1 MVETQRPSSQALQP
15 LLYLDAS
22 TEVGWRKHNLESDR
36 SEPQEDDKHSE
47 SGGSTRASPG
57 SDTRNRVPFRSRQVG
72 RVPLGTLLTPD
83 SEHAPGK
90 HAPNRL
96 QPAPRHSYLG
106 QKAASC
112 YRKRK
117 RPQASEGGNKLRTEP
132 RITVPP
138 QRTRR
143 AEPDRSKRPAER
155 ERSVTRAGRG
165 WGLRQEQSI
174 TEPKGRECAKTP
186 Q

>member
-1 MVETQRPSSQALQP
+1 MVEAQRPSSQALQP
-15 LLYLDAS
+15 RLYLDAS

-36 SEPQEDDKHSE
+36 SDTQEDIDKHSE
-47 SGGSTRASPG
+47 PGGSTRASPG
-57 SDTRNRVPFRSRQVG
+57 SDTRNRVPFRLRQVG
-72 RVPLGTLLTPD
+72 SDRLGTLLTPD

-117 RPQASEGGNKLRTEP
+117 RPQASEEGNKLRTER

-138 QRTRR
+138 QRHPEGG
-143 AEPDRSKRPAER
+143 A
-155 ERSVTRAGRG
+155 
-165 WGLRQEQSI
+165 RQKQ
-174 TEPKGRECAKTP
+174 TTG
-186 Q
+186 